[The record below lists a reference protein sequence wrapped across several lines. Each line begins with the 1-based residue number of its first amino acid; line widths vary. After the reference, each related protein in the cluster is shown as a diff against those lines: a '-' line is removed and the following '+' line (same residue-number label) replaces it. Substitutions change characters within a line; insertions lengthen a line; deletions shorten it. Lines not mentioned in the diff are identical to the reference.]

1 MCYIWHLNIDGHV
14 ELHEDAIKLIPEL
27 AFLEPKLLKY
37 VILYADYRKSPIKDF
52 PAIQRDK
59 IAKIKSGFSEFE
71 DLLSQDFVKFAI
83 TEFTS
88 LIYDDRRD
96 LRNIFLEKLEKL
108 KIDIRDPEISFKELK
123 DKREMIRYFDDEIQK
138 IDTQLN
144 SENMD
149 DDPDLKGNKTLSY
162 LEKWQRR
169 RKKFKLMMSTN
180 G

>member
-27 AFLEPKLLKY
+27 AFLEPNLLKY
-37 VILYADYRKSPIKDF
+37 IVLYSDYRKSPIKDF
-52 PAIQRDK
+52 PSIQRDK
-59 IAKIKSGFSEFE
+59 IAKIKSGFKESD
-71 DLLSQDFVKFAI
+71 DLLNQDFVKFAMA
-83 TEFTS
+83 EFTS

-96 LRNIFLEKLEKL
+96 LRNIFQEKLEKL
-108 KIDIRDPEISFKELK
+108 KLEIRDPDISFKDLK
-123 DKREMIRYFDDEIQK
+123 EKREMIRYFDDEIQK
-138 IDTQLN
+138 IDTVLN
-144 SENMD
+144 SENLD

-169 RKKFKLMMSTN
+169 RKKYKLMMNSN